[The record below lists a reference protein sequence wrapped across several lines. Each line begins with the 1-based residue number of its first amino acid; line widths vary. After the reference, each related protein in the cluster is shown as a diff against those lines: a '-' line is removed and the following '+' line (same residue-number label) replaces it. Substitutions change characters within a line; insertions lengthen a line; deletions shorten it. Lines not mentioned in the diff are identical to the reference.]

1 MIFANL
7 VGDKG
12 VGRFNRLKKK
22 GVVPFVNNVSELY
35 EDARVVFRNNVLQV
49 VSVSDG
55 IESEDIFM
63 KDLVGTGNYQESTKC
78 GMTIEQL
85 ADTEENPLIAVMSEG
100 VRFYE
105 GIPTLI
111 KYIHIE
117 QGMFVLC
124 LIYGACEFL
133 CSDGTFIPMVR
144 NINTD
149 TDERATTS
157 VYTDSKLKEI
167 ASTVDKE
174 SDYDMAYDIVNAVLI
189 DAKNEFVCKY
199 KTVRDAEYI
208 LSTVGRD
215 ARRAVLAKKK
225 AEAEAKAE
233 ARRESNRRFM
243 EERRAKEE
251 REKEEAVKEQFAKPE
266 KVKVTKETVK
276 KREEGSKGAKNF
288 MAALRELGYAK

>member
-12 VGRFNRLKKK
+12 VGRFDRLKKT
-22 GVVPFVNNVSELY
+22 GIVPFVNNVSELY

-49 VSVSDG
+49 VSDG
-55 IESEDIFM
+55 TESEDIFM

-124 LIYGACEFL
+124 LIYGACEFQ
-133 CSDGTFIPMVR
+133 CNDGTFIPMTR
-144 NINTD
+144 NINTY
-149 TDERATTS
+149 TDGRATTP

-189 DAKNEFVCKY
+189 DVKNENICKY
-199 KTVRDAEYI
+199 KTIRDAEVV
-208 LSTVGRD
+208 LSIVGRE
-215 ARRAVLAKKK
+215 ARRAVLAKRK

-233 ARRESNRRFM
+233 ARRESNRKFM
-243 EERRAKEE
+243 EERRAKEAKA
-251 REKEEAVKEQFAKPE
+251 KEEAVKEQFAKPK
-266 KVKVTKETVK
+266 KVNVPK
-276 KREEGSKGAKNF
+276 EEGSKGAKNF

>member
-12 VGRFNRLKKK
+12 VGRFERSKKA
-22 GVVPFVNNVSELY
+22 GVPFINNVSELY
-35 EDARVVFRNNVLQV
+35 EDARVVFRDNALQV
-49 VSVSDG
+49 VMDG
-55 IESEDIFM
+55 SAEEDIFM
-63 KDLVGTGNYQESTKC
+63 KDLSGEGNYQESTKC
-78 GMTIEQL
+78 GMTVAQV
-85 ADTEENPLIAVMSEG
+85 ADTEENPLIAVMAEG
-100 VRFYE
+100 VKFYE
-105 GIPTLI
+105 GIPTLV
-111 KYIHIE
+111 KYVHVE

-124 LIYGACEFL
+124 LMYGACEFQ
-133 CSDGTFIPMVR
+133 CNDGTFIPMTR
-144 NINTD
+144 NIT
-149 TDERATTS
+149 TYTEGRSLTS

-225 AEAEAKAE
+225 AEAEAREE
-233 ARRESNRRFM
+233 ARRESNRKFM

-266 KVKVTKETVK
+266 KVKVPKETVK